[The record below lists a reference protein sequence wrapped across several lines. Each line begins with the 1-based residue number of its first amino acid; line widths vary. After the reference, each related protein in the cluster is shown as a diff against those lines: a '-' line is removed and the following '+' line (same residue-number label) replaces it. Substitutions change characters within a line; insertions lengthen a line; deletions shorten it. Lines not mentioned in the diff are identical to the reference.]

1 MPPARLTP
9 GRRESVPGGPCP
21 SSSHPLAG
29 GPSPSCGRI
38 RFPPRPHSALPGE
51 GLGRPRPV
59 TPLPPPV
66 WTWSGRV
73 GKSSCT
79 LRTLSL
85 SSRLSPLG
93 SGLRADVVDPHPT
106 LRRRRDAGHAAREVA
121 TWRFQVQAD
130 LPFKPNFRGES
141 LKFPFPV
148 SAGRAATRAAGL
160 GGCRER
166 PPAAGRSGFPG
177 SVSAAR

>member
-9 GRRESVPGGPCP
+9 GEESQSPGGPAP
-21 SSSHPLAG
+21 PAPTLRLAG
-29 GPSPSCGRI
+29 PRVDGFASPRGPTRL
-38 RFPPRPHSALPGE
+38 F
-51 GLGRPRPV
+51 LGRAWAPRPV

-73 GKSSCT
+73 RKPSCT

-93 SGLRADVVDPHPT
+93 SGLRADVVDPHPS
-106 LRRRRDAGHAAREVA
+106 LRLRRDAGHAGREVA
-121 TWRFQVQAD
+121 TWRFQAQAD
-130 LPFKPNFRGES
+130 FPFKPNFRGES

>member
-1 MPPARLTP
+1 MPSAPRHSRERRVTPRGLLSLQLPPSGWWALALVWTDSLPTSGPARL
-9 GRRESVPGGPCP
+9 
-21 SSSHPLAG
+21 
-29 GPSPSCGRI
+29 
-38 RFPPRPHSALPGE
+38 F
-51 GLGRPRPV
+51 LGRAWAPRPV

-73 GKSSCT
+73 RKPSCT

-93 SGLRADVVDPHPT
+93 SGLRADVVDPHPS
-106 LRRRRDAGHAAREVA
+106 LRLRRDAGHAGREVA
-121 TWRFQVQAD
+121 TGRFQAQAD
-130 LPFKPNFRGES
+130 FPFKPNFRGES

-160 GGCRER
+160 DGCRER

-177 SVSAAR
+177 SVSAAC